1 MKQLKRHQVH
11 MLPTEE
17 NSQIVLYAHKTSPF
31 LVYHY
36 TRINSPLS
44 DVSQHLYFTNDE
56 EIKEGDWVLW
66 FWDGG
71 QIGVTEPQQYLGG
84 EQVLNNGHRKITA
97 STDPYLINQIKPYDT
112 SKPYG
117 IEFPQPSQA
126 FIKAYC
132 EQGGIDEVDVEY
144 EEIITCKLCNKS
156 EEECSDNFTCESNM
170 IGEDILKLNPDNTV
184 VTHLIEEKVY
194 SRDDMFNAF
203 HAGSLLDITF
213 DKWIKNL

>member
-1 MKQLKRHQVH
+1 
-11 MLPTEE
+11 MLPTEDK
-17 NSQIVLYAHKTSPF
+17 SQIGLCKYNERKGIFYGETPTIEDS
-31 LVYHY
+31 L
-36 TRINSPLS
+36 I
-44 DVSQHLYFTNDE
+44 DQHLYFTNDE

-144 EEIITCKLCNKS
+144 VKFTNSIPECDYDPTLGMCS
-156 EEECSDNFTCESNM
+156 VCSDVADCIHDTYTYK
-170 IGEDILKLNPDNTV
+170 LKLNPDNTV
-184 VTHLIEEKVY
+184 ITHLIEEKMY
-194 SRDDMFNAF
+194 SIDDIESYCEKYPNDTEL
-203 HAGSLLDITF
+203 GREIRKL
-213 DKWIKNL
+213 KYKQ

>member
-66 FWDGG
+66 FWDGD

-97 STDPYLINQIKPYDT
+97 STDPKLNISRVVEKDKHTYLYKQYIAKINQD
-112 SKPYG
+112 
-117 IEFPQPSQA
+117 

-156 EEECSDNFTCESNM
+156 EEECSDNFTCEGNM
-170 IGEDILKLNPDNTV
+170 IGEDILKLNPENTV
-184 VTHLIEEKVY
+184 ITHLIEEKMY
-194 SRDDMFNAF
+194 SKQDLIELSM
-203 HAGSLLDITF
+203 GSSTIID
-213 DKWIKNL
+213 WIKENL